1 MTYQEKI
8 QASKK
13 VAAAIQAL
21 GHQEVMQFVYGTE
34 MDYINNKRVP
44 RVLELKAYHYK
55 STGNVDYTIHETSRL
70 FGHSMNVDKIT
81 STSLKLYTYDM
92 FGTRTT
98 YTMPLYEMEMGLITI
113 NADAPITEEDLVM
126 EGI

>member
-13 VAAAIQAL
+13 VAAAIKAL
-21 GHQEVMQFVYGTE
+21 GHQEVMQFVYGE
-34 MDYINNKRVP
+34 ERDWIANKMVP
-44 RVLELKAYHYK
+44 RVLELKAYHYQ

-70 FGHSMNVDKIT
+70 FGRSMNVDKIT

-92 FGTRTT
+92 FGNRTT
-98 YTMPLYEMEMGLITI
+98 YTMPLYEMKMGLITI
-113 NADAPITEEDLVM
+113 NANAPITEEV
-126 EGI
+126 